1 MLSIGNYAQR
11 TEKIYRGNSQFLAI
25 LKSVVFAFKMW
36 YNKPAGSFFNDL
48 RRIRSA
54 LFWQRPKP
62 AVSFIVKAS
71 PRSEQGSNRIGIW
84 NNIKKRDE
92 KGDKMECGVFHLGSF
107 PSYRYVVIFSEYNGK
122 LLLSRHRERTTFET
136 QGGHIEP
143 GESPQAAAA
152 RELWEESGAED
163 FSMEPLFDY
172 WAEDSVSGASG
183 VVFYARIKKL
193 ASLPPW
199 EMGRML

>member
-1 MLSIGNYAQR
+1 
-11 TEKIYRGNSQFLAI
+11 
-25 LKSVVFAFKMW
+25 
-36 YNKPAGSFFNDL
+36 
-48 RRIRSA
+48 
-54 LFWQRPKP
+54 
-62 AVSFIVKAS
+62 
-71 PRSEQGSNRIGIW
+71 
-84 NNIKKRDE
+84 
-92 KGDKMECGVFHLGSF
+92 MECRVFPLGSF

-122 LLLSRHRERTTFET
+122 LLLSRHRERATFET

-199 EMGRML
+199 EMAGVKGFSSLPELLTYPEITPVLFQAVREKGKFPDLSL